1 MRIRAIL
8 GTAVALVTSTALA
21 APAGALPIP
30 VHATHGLSRADTAKV
45 RAQLPTGRLRTR
57 RGLSKPCSSVK
68 LMCRS
73 IVVTTG
79 THSSTPLSS
88 EYGQIGYSARDL
100 TSAYGLTKAAKG
112 SGTIALIETGT
123 YPTLDSDLSIYRHFN
138 GLPECTA
145 DSGCLRVVN
154 RTGGSK
160 LEKTP
165 SDDEL
170 RFGEEEVAVETAL
183 DVDMASAA
191 CPACKIL
198 VVTLPIKDAFY
209 PDTVAQG
216 NAQYRDFATG
226 VQTAVRLKAK
236 TVSLSYGLPITEY
249 AETGARAAAFKQ
261 SGVAIYASS
270 GDSGVSDGTG
280 NGDPY
285 AYLPPGIWP
294 QNLQT
299 VISAGGTSLYQS
311 ADKTWSQA
319 AWQGAGSFCAYDL
332 KPAVG
337 QPKSVSN
344 ACYGSRAASDISAV
358 ADPFTGVS
366 VYDSYAPASGF
377 PYGFLMVGGTSA
389 SAPFLA
395 GVNARAGV
403 AKGTIGPNAVY
414 HAKAGTLVDI
424 TVGGNA
430 PPGLCP
436 SGHIQLCNSG
446 KGWDGPTGMGTPKGL
461 GAFAH
466 TS

>member
-1 MRIRAIL
+1 MRVRALL
-8 GTAVALVTSTALA
+8 GTAVALVTTAALVT
-21 APAGALPIP
+21 PAGALPIP
-30 VHATHGLSRADTAKV
+30 VRAKHGLSRAETAKV
-45 RAQLPTGRLRTR
+45 RAQLPSGRLRTA

-79 THSSTPLSS
+79 PHSTTPLSS
-88 EYGQIGYSARDL
+88 EYGQLGYGASDLSA
-100 TSAYGLTKAAKG
+100 AYGLTKAARG
-112 SGTIALIETGT
+112 HGTIALIETGT
-123 YPTLDSDLSIYRHFN
+123 YPTLDSDLAIYRHFN
-138 GLPECTA
+138 GLPDCSV
-145 DSGCLRVVN
+145 DSGCLKVVN
-154 RTGGSK
+154 TTGGSK

-165 SDDEL
+165 NDDEL

-209 PDTVAQG
+209 PETTAQG
-216 NAQYRDFATG
+216 QAQYRDFATG
-226 VQTAVRLKAK
+226 VQTAVRLKANA
-236 TVSLSYGLPITEY
+236 VSLSYGLPITGY
-249 AETGARAAAFKQ
+249 ADTGARAAAFKQ
-261 SGVAIYASS
+261 PGVAIYASS
-270 GDSGVSDGTG
+270 GDSGASDGTG
-280 NGDPY
+280 DGDSFSF
-285 AYLPPGIWP
+285 APPGIWP

-311 ADKTWSQA
+311 ADKTWSQS

-337 QPKSVSN
+337 QPKSVTN
-344 ACYGSRAASDISAV
+344 ACDGKRAASDISAV

-395 GVNARAGV
+395 GVNVRAGV
-403 AKGTIGPNAVY
+403 AKGTVGPNAVY
-414 HAKAGTLVDI
+414 HAKAGTLVDV

-430 PPGLCP
+430 VPGLCP
-436 SGHIQLCNSG
+436 SEHIQLCNSG

-461 GAFAH
+461 GAFARI
-466 TS
+466 S